1 MSNTTKIVRDDSVTV
16 PEALRRLASQN
27 IKPARQS
34 LYTAVSKGKIR
45 EITDKEKNPDG
56 KRRVSM
62 ASVMEY
68 IAAGGFKPRGKA
80 GHTAAMEIVTSLPAK
95 EPSSKDGLD
104 NISAAESVEK
114 QPPRVPQ
121 GTRQSGQANNHS
133 GDTRLASKP
142 VAQHFDKKV
151 AQRQSENPKS
161 MPPVMTP
168 TKRRRLMRNLPIK
181 LNSKG
186 NVTMPLRA
194 IKNSLR
200 HLDFEETKAIRD
212 WADNR
217 LLTVL
222 RPTPNTMLNDSEPQ
236 NPS

>member
-16 PEALRRLASQN
+16 PEALKRLASQN

-34 LYTAVSKGKIR
+34 FYTAVNKGKIR
-45 EITDKEKNPDG
+45 EVTDKEKNPDG

-68 IAAGGFKPRGKA
+68 IAGGGFKPHGKSD
-80 GHTAAMEIVTSLPAK
+80 HAATMESFPPPLVE
-95 EPSSKDGLD
+95 EPSRRDDLA
-104 NISAAESVEK
+104 NIAAAKSFEK
-114 QPPRVPQ
+114 LPTQIPQ
-121 GTRQSGQANNHS
+121 STRQSGQANNHS
-133 GDTRLASKP
+133 EPTRHASKP
-142 VAQHFDKKV
+142 VVQYSDKKV
-151 AQRQSENPKS
+151 AQRQNEKPQSL
-161 MPPVMTP
+161 PPVMTR
-168 TKRRRLMRNLPIK
+168 TRRKRLMRHLPIK

-186 NVTMPLRA
+186 NVTLNLRA

-200 HLDFEETKAIRD
+200 HLDYEETKAIRD

-222 RPTPNTMLNDSEPQ
+222 RPTPNAVLNNSESNNQ
-236 NPS
+236 S